1 MDQSAIS
8 EEDPGLQPLPKTH
21 FLSAREH
28 LALKIDRYSAIVFPT
43 LFALFN
49 IFYWYHY
56 LVE

>member
-1 MDQSAIS
+1 MNQSGIS
-8 EEDPGLQPLPKTH
+8 EGDPAMPPSSKPYHRSPK
-21 FLSAREH
+21 EH